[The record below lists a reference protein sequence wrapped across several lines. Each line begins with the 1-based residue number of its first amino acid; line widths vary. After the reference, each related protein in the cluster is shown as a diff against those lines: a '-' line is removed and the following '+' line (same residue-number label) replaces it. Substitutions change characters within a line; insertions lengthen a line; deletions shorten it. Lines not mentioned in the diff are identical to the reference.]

1 MIIVSILIFLILLC
15 VFYYRYNLQ
24 YLTYSSSTP
33 DKDYAEIDFNNW
45 LDWFTI
51 APEKWRFIH
60 VNDSLF
66 HEKYEVEIPCYI
78 EYFEKRDLF
87 FDISKKTFIK
97 FSYNDFKLFRQWYKQ
112 YKREQELKDNIE
124 YKNKMRHENEL
135 NTLNLLKNVQ
145 RDINNYK
152 AKIDKEMDNAVSM
165 CREVITNIANRGV

>member
-1 MIIVSILIFLILLC
+1 MIIVIVLIFLFLVC

-24 YLTYSSSTP
+24 QLTYSNSTP

-51 APEKWRFIH
+51 APEKWHFIH
-60 VNDSLF
+60 INDRLF

-78 EYFEKRDLF
+78 EYFGKRDLF
-87 FDISKKTFIK
+87 FDNSKKTFIK

-112 YKREQELKDNIE
+112 YEREQKIKANIE
-124 YKNKMRHENEL
+124 HRNKMYHENEI

-145 RDINNYK
+145 KDINNYK
-152 AKIDKEMDNAVSM
+152 AKIDKEMNNAVSM
-165 CREVITNIANRGV
+165 CREVTTSITNRSV